1 MTTKLEQAE
10 AIITKVEQMR
20 KWQKEYFAHRD
31 ALALRKAKEL
41 EKEIDYMITSYRGEN
56 LLINII
62 GDDPN
67 QTTLDL
73 LTTPKAHSKDVASQR
88 HAAAGGRVGKTNTT
102 D

>member
-20 KWQKEYFAHRD
+20 KWQKEYFATRD
-31 ALALRKAKEL
+31 GLALRKAKDL
-41 EKEIDYMITSYRGEN
+41 EKEIDKMIIDYRGGN

-67 QTTLDL
+67 QTTLKL
-73 LTTPKAHSKDVASQR
+73 
-88 HAAAGGRVGKTNTT
+88 
-102 D
+102 

>member
-41 EKEIDYMITSYRGEN
+41 EKELDMMLVAYRGSN

-67 QTTLDL
+67 QTSLEL
-73 LTTPKAHSKDVASQR
+73 
-88 HAAAGGRVGKTNTT
+88 
-102 D
+102 

>member
-31 ALALRKAKEL
+31 GMALRKAKEI
-41 EKEIDYMITSYRGEN
+41 EREIDTMITSYRGGN
-56 LLINII
+56 INII
-62 GDDPN
+62 GDDPR

-73 LTTPKAHSKDVASQR
+73 
-88 HAAAGGRVGKTNTT
+88 
-102 D
+102 

>member
-10 AIITKVEQMR
+10 AIISKVEQMR

-41 EKEIDYMITSYRGEN
+41 EKEVDKMIVDYRGGN

-62 GDDPN
+62 GDDPK
-67 QTTLDL
+67 QTTFEL
-73 LTTPKAHSKDVASQR
+73 
-88 HAAAGGRVGKTNTT
+88 
-102 D
+102 

>member
-1 MTTKLEQAE
+1 MTKFEQAE

-41 EKEIDYMITSYRGEN
+41 ENEIDRMIADYRGSN

-67 QTTLDL
+67 QTKLEL
-73 LTTPKAHSKDVASQR
+73 
-88 HAAAGGRVGKTNTT
+88 
-102 D
+102 

>member
-1 MTTKLEQAE
+1 MTTKLEQAD

-31 ALALRKAKEL
+31 ALALRKAKEI
-41 EKEIDYMITSYRGEN
+41 EKEIDTMITAYRGGN

-67 QTTLDL
+67 QTALEL
-73 LTTPKAHSKDVASQR
+73 
-88 HAAAGGRVGKTNTT
+88 
-102 D
+102 